1 MLISIAWKNIW
12 RNKLRSLIVIFAV
25 MIGLLAG
32 SFGAAVM
39 EGLSKKRA
47 KSAINNEISMLQ
59 IHHPEFQENY
69 EAKFTIPNVD
79 ELKAE
84 LSNHKDVVSFSERM
98 VISGMLSTSR
108 GSAGGFIYGIDP
120 ENEKNVTEIYTYV
133 KDSTGTY
140 LDGSKKNQVLISE
153 TTAKRLKIDRYR
165 ITDHTIEKLLSAK
178 FPKKDADALK
188 SIAYEQ
194 FRTQKDYFDALR
206 ELIDPELVE
215 EFEFLFIKYAIE
227 FKERARLVI
236 SFQDINGQITG
247 EKFRVSGIY
256 KTSNRMF
263 DEMAVFVNKKDL
275 ARITGYDENTT
286 HEIAVMLTDRGLA
299 NDFAAQMREKYPDHK
314 IESWGEIDPMLI
326 MLAEYMGIYNYFLL
340 GIILAALAFG
350 IVNTMLMA
358 VMERTKELG
367 MLAAIG
373 MNRKRVFNMIMV
385 ETIFLTIVGAIAGML
400 INIGIITHFS
410 KVGFDLTKAMG
421 EAFEAI
427 GYDTVI
433 YPELNPATYVGFT
446 ILVIVAA
453 ILSSIYPAVKAIKLN
468 PAEAVRTDA

>member
-1 MLISIAWKNIW
+1 MLLTIAWKNVW

-47 KSAINNEISMLQ
+47 KSAIHNEISHLQ
-59 IHHPEFQENY
+59 IHHKEFQENY
-69 EAKFTIPNVD
+69 EAKFNIPNS
-79 ELKAE
+79 EE
-84 LSNHKDVVSFSERM
+84 IETYLSNKDQVVNYTERII
-98 VISGMLSTSR
+98 VSGMLSTSR
-108 GSAGGFIYGIDP
+108 GSSGGFIYGIDP
-120 ENEKNVTEIYTYV
+120 EIEKQVTEIYTFV

-140 LDGSKKNQVLISE
+140 LDSSKKNQVLISE
-153 TTAKRLKIDRYR
+153 TTAKKLKIDRYR
-165 ITDHTIEKLLSAK
+165 ISDFTIQKLSDAGFPEKDTA
-178 FPKKDADALK
+178 ALY
-188 SIAYEQ
+188 SIAFEQ
-194 FRTQKDYFDALR
+194 FRTQKDYFDQLR
-206 ELIDPELVE
+206 SVIDPALVE

-227 FKERARLVI
+227 FKDRARIVI
-236 SFQDINGQITG
+236 SFQDKDGNITG
-247 EKFRVSGIY
+247 EKFRVCGIY

-263 DEMAVFVNKKDL
+263 DEMAVFVNKNDL
-275 ARITGYDENTT
+275 ARITGYDINTT
-286 HEIAVMLTDRGLA
+286 HEIAVMLTDREIA
-299 NDFAAQMREKYPDHK
+299 KDFAKQMKEQFPDLK

-326 MLAEYMGIYNYFLL
+326 MLAEYMGIYNYILL

-385 ETIFLTIVGAIAGML
+385 ETIFLTIVGAVFGMAVNFL
-400 INIGIITHFS
+400 VISHFS
-410 KVGFDLTKAMG
+410 KAGFDLTKAMG

-427 GYDTVI
+427 GYDTII
-433 YPELNPATYVGFT
+433 YPELGPETYIGFT
-446 ILVIVAA
+446 ILVIFAA
-453 ILSSIYPAVKAIKLN
+453 VLSSIYPALKAIRLN